1 MSNRVETYLCKEV
14 RRNILYTQDNRCYW
28 CGREFGTAVVKPD
41 NTLYVLTPVW
51 DHYIPYSYTCSNK
64 PSEFIA
70 SCSRCN
76 LHKSSFIIT
85 SEESENELRER
96 LVAKWFK
103 GGWLDIDLAIIRNLE
118 LQNDDEEDF
127 YDDFDEYEENNGS
140 NSL

>member
-1 MSNRVETYLCKEV
+1 MSN
-14 RRNILYTQDNRCYW
+14 
-28 CGREFGTAVVKPD
+28 
-41 NTLYVLTPVW
+41 
-51 DHYIPYSYTCSNK
+51 
-64 PSEFIA
+64 
-70 SCSRCN
+70 
-76 LHKSSFIIT
+76 IIT